1 MIRPQDVKPCTLWA
15 SVDTKLGFDT
25 LIDGGLTIHVGHT
38 NCFGLGNAQNLFLF

>member
-1 MIRPQDVKPCTLWA
+1 MIRPQDVEPCTLWA

-38 NCFGLGNAQNLFLF
+38 NFLF